1 MAIQTPT
8 QTAGG
13 QLPGWYPDPS
23 GRLMERWWDGSAWSD
38 QTRPY
43 AAPTAAAP
51 TYAPLTPL
59 PATAEKP
66 PRGLG
71 NGGIFV
77 TWLFLGIFSL
87 IFAFYSTR
95 ISGRAKWIWTGL
107 VAAEIAAIVVIVVV
121 AVRPGTGSVDTNAV
135 QQFVTNSIPGSVT
148 GAASAPSD
156 ETVTVQ
162 DVTCV
167 QATSNTWACDA
178 TFHASAPSESIS
190 QNYSATLNVTCDA
203 TGSCTYPAFLPTP
216 TQ

>member
-8 QTAGG
+8 QTTGG

-23 GRLMERWWDGSAWSD
+23 GRPAERWWDGSAWSD

-43 AAPTAAAP
+43 AAPTTAAP

-59 PATAEKP
+59 PPTAEKP
-66 PRGLG
+66 RRGLG

-87 IFAFYSTR
+87 IFAIYSTR

-107 VAAEIAAIVVIVVV
+107 VAAQIAAIVVIVVV
-121 AVRPGTGSVDTNAV
+121 AVRPGTGGVDTDAV

-148 GAASAPSD
+148 GVASAPSD

-167 QATSNTWACDA
+167 QATSNTWSCDV
-178 TFHASAPSESIS
+178 TFQVSAPSESIN
-190 QNYSATLNVTCDA
+190 QNYSATLNVTCDS